1 MAEAVEPK
9 SVQELGAM
17 SEEERVQY
25 FLANPMEGQDPTIDP
40 EFVAR
45 SRARL
50 VPIIERRDADQA
62 TRRRT
67 PRAS

>member
-1 MAEAVEPK
+1 
-9 SVQELGAM
+9 M

-25 FLANPMEGQDPTIDP
+25 FLANPMEGQNPTIDP
-40 EFVAR
+40 VFVAR

-50 VPIIERRDADQA
+50 IPIIERRDAEQA
-62 TRRRT
+62 AKRGT